1 MISSAAL
8 AERFEREA
16 RGLDQELAV
25 QVAAALW
32 SAVPKADRRWVRD
45 ARLRAAA
52 EQLDGSIEWKAARLA
67 DLVGRALSGRPL
79 PRVPEAPAVA
89 SAVAVLPRPLAP
101 RQARRILTSRPRGVR
116 GNGAPLEARRLT
128 P

>member
-25 QVAAALW
+25 RVAAALW
-32 SAVPKADRRWVRD
+32 TRVALPDRRKIRD
-45 ARLRAAA
+45 TRLRAAA
-52 EQLDGSIEWKAARLA
+52 EQLGGSVEWKAVRLA

-89 SAVAVLPRPLAP
+89 GAVAVLPRPLAP
-101 RQARRILTSRPRGVR
+101 RQVRRILTSRPRGVR
-116 GNGAPLEARRLT
+116 GNGAPLEARSLT